1 MMDSKQLYMAAAHLS
16 STLTW
21 DDWIHFG
28 TGKEIKNELIEGFID
43 DFLADDIIHFVHA
56 RQDSGKMK
64 RIEIKEKIAELAGQE
79 NFQLWNSS
87 MTKAIDFN
95 QIGVLKLGQK

>member
-1 MMDSKQLYMAAAHLS
+1 MMDSKQLYIVAGRLS

-21 DDWIHFG
+21 DDWVHFG
-28 TGKEIKNELIEGFID
+28 TGKEIKNGLIEELVD
-43 DFLADDIIHFVHA
+43 DFLADDILNFVHV
-56 RQDSGKMK
+56 RQDSGQVK
-64 RIEIKEKIAELAGQE
+64 RFEIKEKIAELLGQE

-95 QIGVLKLGQK
+95 RIGILKLGRK